1 MVSKSW
7 IADRREWHLKWK
19 SGGQCHLRVRVADLG
34 GGKRAEEAAAAIAE
48 FMKDRIERARDKGN
62 VVRFHEVLRQKIAE
76 KTAGSAEVEGRSSS
90 DHLPHVESNAGP
102 GPATSSLQASP
113 VTARL
118 ENRNGLGTAARLAFL

>member
-19 SGGQCHLRVRVADLG
+19 SGGTCDLRVKVADLG

-62 VVRFHEVLRQKIAE
+62 VVRFHEVLRRKIAE
-76 KTAGSAEVEGRSSS
+76 QT
-90 DHLPHVESNAGP
+90 
-102 GPATSSLQASP
+102 TLQP
-113 VTARL
+113 Q
-118 ENRNGLGTAARLAFL
+118 